1 MRPAADFPYHENWVN
16 NRYSVIYVEY
26 GIWNI
31 FIFRR
36 FNDFMAD
43 NKQAGKNNVK
53 FDVGGQAVME
63 GVMMR
68 SPTATAVTVR
78 RPDGTMVTK
87 LTPFV
92 PLKQKHPWMGKPF
105 IRGIINM
112 GTMLYYGM
120 NTLEDST
127 KMLGIL
133 DEEPTKFEKWLAA
146 KLGKSID
153 KIVMAVAI
161 VLAVILS
168 IALFIA
174 LPAGAETLLRNS
186 GMAPIGYTLI
196 GGFVKIA
203 ILVCYMIFCG
213 YIPDVRRTFQYHGAE
228 HKSVHCHESGLPL
241 TPENAQTFSR
251 LHPRCGTAFLLIVFS
266 ISIILFLVLN
276 ILVPISNFFLR
287 FLFHLAMLPIV
298 AGISYEVLMGLAHSS
313 SKTACVLRWPGLQ
326 MQRLT
331 TREPDASMLECAIV
345 SVNVVLNGFPEGCPK
360 TPEGWGIFHNFRES
374 EPGYAASVSQAHGAD
389 EVNSAPGNESVQGT
403 DGSDESAQHKEGSA
417 L

>member
-1 MRPAADFPYHENWVN
+1 VM
-16 NRYSVIYVEY
+16 NRTEQD
-26 GIWNI
+26 
-31 FIFRR
+31 RH
-36 FNDFMAD
+36 
-43 NKQAGKNNVK
+43 

-68 SPTATAVTVR
+68 SPEATAVTVR

-133 DEEPTKFEKWLAA
+133 DEEPTKFEKWLAE
-146 KLGKSID
+146 KLGKGVD
-153 KIVMAVAI
+153 KIVMAFAI

-168 IALFIA
+168 VALFIA
-174 LPAGAETLLRNS
+174 LPAGVESLLRS
-186 GMAPIGYTLI
+186 AGMPTIGYTLI
-196 GGFVKIA
+196 GGLVKILL
-203 ILVCYMIFCG
+203 LVGYMIFCG
-213 YIPDVRRTFQYHGAE
+213 FVPDVRRTFQYHGAE
-228 HKSVHCHESGLPL
+228 HKSVHCHESGLSL
-241 TPENAQTFSR
+241 TPENAQRFSR

-266 ISIILFLVLN
+266 ISIVLFLVLN
-276 ILVPISNFFLR
+276 VLVPISNFFLR

-298 AGISYEVLMGLAHSS
+298 AGISYEVLMGLAHSD
-313 SKTACVLRWPGLQ
+313 SKAACILRWPGMQ

-331 TREPDASMLECAIV
+331 TREPDEKMLECAIV
-345 SVNVVLNGFPEGCPK
+345 SVNVVLNGIPDHAPR
-360 TPEGWGIFHNFRES
+360 TPEGWAVFRNYRES
-374 EPGYAASVSQAHGAD
+374 EPGYVPPAD
-389 EVNSAPGNESVQGT
+389 DAPEAEGGT
-403 DGSDESAQHKEGSA
+403 DPEPVPEA
-417 L
+417 